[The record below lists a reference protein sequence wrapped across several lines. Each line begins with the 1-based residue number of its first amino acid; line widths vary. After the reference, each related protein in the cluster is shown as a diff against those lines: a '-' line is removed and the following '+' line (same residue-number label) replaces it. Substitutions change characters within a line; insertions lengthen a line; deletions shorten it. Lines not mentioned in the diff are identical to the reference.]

1 VRAPFH
7 AGGFFISPRAARVLS
22 QAAQWRALSPG
33 YPARPI
39 TANAIVLRT
48 EVLSQRCIR
57 SISWCPHHR
66 ASVGIPPASAGSGG
80 CRGAYSRSCRR
91 SRGRKSRLSR
101 CRSPSSAPPCHDH
114 FTMERDRR
122 PRGAPAAPVAPWGTI
137 LRGLCCLNS
146 EPGWRVAEL
155 ARRKTNLTF
164 SWVARLGMPGGPLTA
179 CPNRSLA

>member
-122 PRGAPAAPVAPWGTI
+122 PRGVRRQRPSHPGAQSCAASRGGRLLPKLRTGLAGCGACAPQNKFNVQ
-137 LRGLCCLNS
+137 
-146 EPGWRVAEL
+146 
-155 ARRKTNLTF
+155 
-164 SWVARLGMPGGPLTA
+164 LGG
-179 CPNRSLA
+179 